1 MHIFILLLW
10 TVLCE
15 VWICVDSIKFLNK
28 LVVYGFDVCTCM
40 CVCARVCVH
49 ACMCVRVC
57 FMHAYVLQN
66 PELMEAWQNGTGL
79 EIYEAYGQSE
89 TVRESLI
96 VYFVC

>member
-1 MHIFILLLW
+1 MGL
-10 TVLCE
+10 
-15 VWICVDSIKFLNK
+15 
-28 LVVYGFDVCTCM
+28 M
-40 CVCARVCVH
+40 CVHVCVYARVCV
-49 ACMCVRVC
+49 CMCARVC